1 MRPFRRLPVRIRLA
15 VISAGLTFAILLLF
29 AVVIGIFAGRQVRTE
44 FDDEL
49 LKTAADLQQK
59 LPVRPTLTGLR
70 LMVSPEAIE
79 AVTVGN
85 AAAKIVDLQG
95 RVLGLVF
102 AASSTFS
109 AIVKARSRSSS
120 RERWPMAQVARVA
133 TITLAVPST
142 GLASTRPCRIAQV

>member
-29 AVVIGIFAGRQVRTE
+29 GVVIGIFAGRQVRTE

-70 LMVSPEAIE
+70 LMVSPEAIGRI
-79 AVTVGN
+79 ARLAIASPARLASRVPPSTP
-85 AAAKIVDLQG
+85 AAMNSQSFSIVDSMCCSL
-95 RVLGLVF
+95 
-102 AASSTFS
+102 
-109 AIVKARSRSSS
+109 
-120 RERWPMAQVARVA
+120 
-133 TITLAVPST
+133 
-142 GLASTRPCRIAQV
+142 RPYCT